1 MMLLQLKAIKEENT
15 QKGQRRLSVTA
26 EVFEISPSMNVVE
39 LRKLYGDSSLYKQV
53 VYSCNIS

>member
-53 VYSCNIS
+53 VYSCN